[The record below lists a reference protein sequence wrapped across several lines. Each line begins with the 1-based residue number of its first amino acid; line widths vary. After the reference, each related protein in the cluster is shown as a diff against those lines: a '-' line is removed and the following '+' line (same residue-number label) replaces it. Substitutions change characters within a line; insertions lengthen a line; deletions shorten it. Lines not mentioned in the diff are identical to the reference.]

1 MNKISIY
8 TDGSCKNN
16 GKKDAVGGWAYSIL
30 LNGERKF
37 EDTGAEL
44 DTTNNRMELM
54 AVIKGLEKVTPLFHA
69 SNCKLEIFTDSAYI
83 HNCYTNKWY
92 ENWQKNGWK
101 NSKKE
106 PVKNKELW
114 EKLIPYF
121 KNPDISFFK
130 VKGHANDEMNN
141 RVDYLAQSAAEAL
154 VRR

>member
-16 GKKDAVGGWAYSIL
+16 GKKDAVGGWAYSVL
-30 LNGERKF
+30 LNGEGKF
-37 EDTGAEL
+37 EDSGAEL
-44 DTTNNRMELM
+44 DTTNNKMELM
-54 AVIKGLEKVTPLFHA
+54 AVIKGLEKITPLFHT

-83 HNCYTNKWY
+83 HNCYANKWY

-130 VKGHANDEMNN
+130 VKGHANNEMNN